1 MARSRLALITCA
13 AVSACIPAQAPRL
26 FAERQFFGCTVAG
39 LHAYNAPTAPALAVT
54 LDTTLLTP
62 DGNERRLHAAG
73 AAPVGPRSAWVML
86 SDGLDIDVT
95 LADNEAVSADYRVQ
109 RRGAKLV
116 GVVHYFTGPGSS
128 EAIRMAGHHYRVEL
142 SITCERAT

>member
-1 MARSRLALITCA
+1 MTCA

-73 AAPVGPRSAWVML
+73 STPVGPRSAWVML

-95 LADNEAVSADYRVQ
+95 LADNENVSADYRVQ

-116 GVVHYFTGPGSS
+116 GVVHYFTGPASS